1 MASIRP
7 GPNGHQGGP
16 PPPPPQQYG
25 PHAPS
30 QQRSNGYPINSM
42 PPNAPPPGAASPNY
56 PSAATLKQL
65 SDANVATW
73 MDLGRLAESMD
84 DNERAKIAY
93 EMAIKNNHDSIP
105 AKKAIALL
113 YKDKLKILD
122 KVCPCLICANL
133 GYRVSTELSSTE

>member
-1 MASIRP
+1 
-7 GPNGHQGGP
+7 
-16 PPPPPQQYG
+16 
-25 PHAPS
+25 
-30 QQRSNGYPINSM
+30 M
-42 PPNAPPPGAASPNY
+42 PPNAPPPGTASPNY

-84 DNERAKIAY
+84 DNERAKVAY

-113 YKDKLKILD
+113 YKDKLKVLD
-122 KVCPCLICANL
+122 KVHCACIALIVGCRILA
-133 GYRVSTELSSTE
+133 ELSSAK

>member
-16 PPPPPQQYG
+16 PLPPQSYG
-25 PHAPS
+25 GLLPPQ
-30 QQRSNGYPINSM
+30 QQRSNGYPMGGSM
-42 PPNAPPPGAASPNY
+42 PPNAPPGGASPNY
-56 PSAATLKQL
+56 PSATTLKQL

-73 MDLGRLAESMD
+73 LDIGRLAEGVED
-84 DNERAKIAY
+84 FERAKVAY

-113 YKDKLKILD
+113 YKDKLKSLD
-122 KVCPCLICANL
+122 KVYLQFL
-133 GYRVSTELSSTE
+133 GTDTAGNRLSSKLSPQ